1 MIPFYF
7 GASDQHL
14 YGVYEAAHNRKAR
27 DQAVVLCNP
36 VGNEH
41 IHAHRTMR
49 NLSSQISKA
58 GIHALRFDYFGSGDS
73 SGEVYDGDPQRWCDD
88 IRSAVLELHEMT
100 GAARMSLVGLRF
112 GANLAAQVAAD
123 LPKVVSLVL
132 WDPLH
137 ASDEAVD
144 DSNVHDPQS
153 LATFL
158 ATASAVSLPARTLVL
173 MTAKEKSPAAW
184 EGAYVKYLP
193 SPSPWLDS
201 FFEPKIIP
209 VDAVNCIVRWLQA

>member
-7 GASDQHL
+7 GGSDQRL
-14 YGVYEAAHNRKAR
+14 YGVYEAAHHRKAR

-36 VGNEH
+36 IGNEH

-49 NLSSQISKA
+49 NLSSQLSKA

-73 SGEVYDGDPQRWCDD
+73 SGEAYEGDPQRWCDD
-88 IRSAVLELHEMT
+88 IRSAVFELHEMT

-132 WDPLH
+132 WDPVH

-144 DSNVHDPQS
+144 DSAVHDPQS

-158 ATASAVSLPARTLVL
+158 ATAPVVSLPARTLVL
-173 MTAKEKSPAAW
+173 MTAKEKSPTAW

-193 SPSPWLDS
+193 SPSPWLDG
-201 FFEPKIIP
+201 FFEPKMIP